1 MCRQFDIYRNPS
13 ERTRLIHPYIM
24 VIQHDYYGDLSTRL
38 VLPLSSHVYLNGY
51 YHRATPLVNI
61 DFQTVTINTPL
72 MTSIDKG
79 KLNNRH
85 FICNLRSERSSAI
98 SAIDALITNT

>member
-61 DFQTVTINTPL
+61 DFQTVAINTPL
-72 MTSIDKG
+72 MPSLQTHESCNTTNKKSGLTLPLKG
-79 KLNNRH
+79 H
-85 FICNLRSERSSAI
+85 
-98 SAIDALITNT
+98 